1 MNTERKVCVRCCREG
16 HRSHACKLP
25 ILQPQKSENP
35 DQLQPN
41 GVSNQPMKGENRHV

>member
-1 MNTERKVCVRCCREG
+1 MNTERKVCVRCLRTG

-35 DQLQPN
+35 ELRQQN
-41 GVSNQPMKGENRHV
+41 GVSINAGKARKAA